1 MGRDKALVP
10 VDGVPMAQRVAAV
23 LAGAG
28 CAPVVTVGGDGR
40 AMQALGLMVVPDR
53 YPGEG
58 PLGGIITA
66 LSATDAEAVMI
77 VSCDVPHLRTKT
89 VDQVVA
95 ALAED
100 VLVAVACTDRVQ
112 PLCAVWRRS
121 ALPFLRERFEGGE
134 RMVRAMLADL
144 GAVEV
149 PVAAEDL
156 LNVNTMR
163 DLPE

>member
-28 CAPVVTVGGDGR
+28 CAPVVAVGGDGL
-40 AMQALGLMVVPDR
+40 ALQALGLIVVGDL

-58 PLGGIITA
+58 PLGGLITA
-66 LSATDAEAVMI
+66 LSATDAEVVMV
-77 VSCDVPHLRTKT
+77 VSCDVPRLRTKT
-89 VDQVVA
+89 VEQVVA

-100 VLVAVACTDRVQ
+100 ALVAVAYTDRVQ
-112 PLCAVWRRS
+112 PLCAAWRRS
-121 ALPFLRERFEGGE
+121 ALPSLEERFEGGQ
-134 RMVRAMLADL
+134 RMVRALLADL

-149 PVAAEDL
+149 LVDAEDL